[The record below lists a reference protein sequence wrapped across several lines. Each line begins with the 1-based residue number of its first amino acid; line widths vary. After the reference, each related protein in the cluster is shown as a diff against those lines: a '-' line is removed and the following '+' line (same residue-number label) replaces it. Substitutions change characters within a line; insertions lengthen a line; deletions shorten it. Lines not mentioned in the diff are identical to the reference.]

1 MIWNFIALMFPLAV
15 AIVAAA
21 LYKSERTFM
30 LRFYVAMTE
39 SANARK
45 LYTQCLLVLLLVFHY
60 VYVSGHFGDFGVL
73 PSTILC
79 AVMFSHKRT
88 DRWLH
93 RLHENRR
100 TFVMLAAVA
109 LAIAAVPHGYTMSV
123 TLALLLLAAMFY
135 PSYRILSEWKTKE
148 NRELWTEHPQLIA
161 GFYF

>member
-21 LYKSERTFM
+21 LYKNERTFM
-30 LRFYVAMTE
+30 FRFYMAMTE

-45 LYTQCLLVLLLVFHY
+45 LYTQCLLVSLLLFHY

-73 PSTILC
+73 PSTTLC

-109 LAIAAVPHGYTMSV
+109 LAIAAVPHGYPMSV
-123 TLALLLLAAMFY
+123 TLAILLLAAMFY
-135 PSYRILSEWKTKE
+135 PSYRVLSEWKTKE
-148 NRELWTEHPQLIA
+148 NRELRTEHPQFIA
-161 GFYF
+161 SYYF

>member
-1 MIWNFIALMFPLAV
+1 MIWNFIALMFPLVV

-30 LRFYVAMTE
+30 LRFYMAMTA

-45 LYTQCLLVLLLVFHY
+45 LYTQCLLVSLLVFHY
-60 VYVSGHFGDFGVL
+60 IYVSGHFGDFGVL

-79 AVMFSHKRT
+79 AVLVSHKRT

-93 RLHENRR
+93 RLHEGRR
-100 TFVMLAAVA
+100 AFVTFSAIT

-123 TLALLLLAAMFY
+123 TLAILLLAAMFY
-135 PSYRILSEWKTKE
+135 PSYRVLSEWKTKE
-148 NRELWTEHPQLIA
+148 NREFWTEYSQLIA
-161 GFYF
+161 GYYF